1 MGIEIV
7 HDKYNFLFVRV
18 AGIYKVLDFFRPVS
32 RGTVFTD
39 AYMPHAP
46 QRLYKHKYTAVAVS
60 DIFGIGFLCV
70 TWAHGQGGSGF
81 PKQLVRFFIHAHYRN
96 SRFIRHLIDIQ
107 NVLHAGYKFGIFLR
121 RDTPVVVSV
130 GLEFIF
136 LSTLRMVSLLIG
148 ISSST
153 RDFSSSSFS
162 VHLEWPSGT
171 GPQAICISF
180 ASVRPSAL
188 RRAAAEFGLIL

>member
-39 AYMPHAP
+39 AYMPHAT
-46 QRLYKHKYTAVAVS
+46 QRLYKHKYTAVAVP
-60 DIFGIGFLCV
+60 DIFGIGLPGISR
-70 TWAHGQGGSGF
+70 AHRQWLPGF
-81 PKQLVRFFIHAHYRN
+81 AQQLVRFFIHTHYRN
-96 SRFIRHLIDIQ
+96 IRIIWQLINVQ
-107 NVLHAGYKFGIFLR
+107 NILHAGYKFRVFLWR
-121 RDTPVVVSV
+121 NTPVVISV
-130 GLEFIF
+130 GPEFIF
-136 LSTLRMVSLLIG
+136 LSTLRIVSLLMG
-148 ISSST
+148 VSSST

-162 VHLEWPSGT
+162 VHLEWPSGA

-180 ASVRPSAL
+180 ASARPSAL